1 VDKLNLTF
9 QTYAN
14 VVLRPNL
21 FALWAVDE
29 WFPFSNHS
37 AFGKNTE
44 DESKRYGWYT
54 SIEVSWSLKQTEWR
68 KKLQDFETR

>member
-1 VDKLNLTF
+1 MTF

-21 FALWAVDE
+21 FALWAVNE

-37 AFGKNTE
+37 AFGKDTE
-44 DESKRYGWYT
+44 DSNRHGWYT
-54 SIEVSWSLKQTEWR
+54 SIEVSCFLKQTPDLR
-68 KKLQDFETR
+68 SGG